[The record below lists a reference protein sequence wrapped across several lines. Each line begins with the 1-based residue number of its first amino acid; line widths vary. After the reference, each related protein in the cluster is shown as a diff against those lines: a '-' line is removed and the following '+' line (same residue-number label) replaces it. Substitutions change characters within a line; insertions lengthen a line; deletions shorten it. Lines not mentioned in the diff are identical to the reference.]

1 MNQNTTQ
8 ALFDEKV
15 GSETLPGPTQDSILH
30 RYKQVPIH
38 GETIGKIASGM
49 YYVHHDVSIDEVS
62 SYLLNNDAIQVIGI
76 VHGGTG
82 EAMGLIP
89 TKDLLNL
96 LSKPFGRELY
106 TKKAIDTVLIEEAEK
121 YHHQRNV
128 FSIAEEIG
136 RDLGIGTTRYY
147 LLVNDENRFAG
158 IFSNMDMLKYLS
170 DMTQRDLALAKQ
182 LQSLI
187 VNREKVEENGRSL
200 IIGASL
206 MARGVGGD
214 YYSIDQYAPG
224 RWLLSLCDVSG
235 KGMSASLFSFLING
249 MSSMYDFQDGVVDY
263 IKKLNSYV
271 IHAFEFERFLTAL
284 FVDYDENTGATSIYD
299 MGHSYC
305 YLYRE
310 NKLIRIGSKES
321 TIPIGVAPDIK
332 PQARTLKLKKDDIL
346 MLFTDGIEEQKNV
359 RGQEFGITGII
370 SCIKRNRDKSL
381 KEIKDAIFSDL
392 REFRQKQ
399 TQMDDMTLIFLHH
412 KG

>member
-1 MNQNTTQ
+1 MNQNSTQ
-8 ALFDEKV
+8 AVMERNGNDSAPIDA
-15 GSETLPGPTQDSILH
+15 GGNSIL
-30 RYKQVPIH
+30 RVYRQEPIH
-38 GETIGKIASGM
+38 GETIGKIASSL
-49 YYVHHDVSIDEVS
+49 YYVHHDVSIEEVS
-62 SYLLNNDAIQVIGI
+62 RYLLNNEAIQVIGV
-76 VHGGTG
+76 VHSGTG
-82 EAMGLIP
+82 EALGIIP

-106 TKKAIDTVLIEEAEK
+106 TKKTIDTAVLEK
-121 YHHQRNV
+121 AKKFHHQGNV
-128 FSIAEEIG
+128 FSIADDIG
-136 RDLGIGTTRYY
+136 KDLGVGTTRFY
-147 LLVNDENRFAG
+147 LLVTDEKKFAG

-187 VNREKVEENGRSL
+187 VNRERIEENDKSL

-224 RWLLSLCDVSG
+224 KWLLSLCDVSG
-235 KGMSASLFSFLING
+235 KGMSAALLSFLING
-249 MSSMYDFQDGVVDY
+249 MSSMYDFRTGVVEY

-271 IHAFEFERFLTAL
+271 IHAFELERFLTAL
-284 FVDYDENTGATSIYD
+284 FVDYDETTGVADIYD
-299 MGHSYC
+299 MGHSYS

-310 NKLIRIGSKES
+310 NKLIRIGSKEG
-321 TIPIGVAPDIK
+321 TIPVGVSPAIN

-359 RGQEFGITGII
+359 RGEEFGIKGII
-370 SCIKRNRDKSL
+370 NSIKRNRDRSL
-381 KEIKDAIFSDL
+381 KEIKDAIFTDL
-392 REFRQKQ
+392 RDFRQKQ
-399 TQMDDMTLIFLHH
+399 TQMDDMTLMFLHH